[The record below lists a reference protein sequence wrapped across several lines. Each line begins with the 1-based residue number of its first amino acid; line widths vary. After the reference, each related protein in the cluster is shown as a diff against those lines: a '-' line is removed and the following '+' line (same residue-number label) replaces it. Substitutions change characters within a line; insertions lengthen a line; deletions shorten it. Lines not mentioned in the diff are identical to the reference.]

1 VAPTETEAWPE
12 TWAAARVL
20 SAMSGQWVMGPM
32 GGVLGLR
39 YEALPVVMRY
49 LEVQKKDRRDVFADL
64 RIMEMEAV
72 GLLNRP

>member
-1 VAPTETEAWPE
+1 
-12 TWAAARVL
+12 
-20 SAMSGQWVMGPM
+20 MSGQWVMGPM